1 MVLVVLVVARVVEHC
16 HRALARGILEG
27 ECGGFV
33 PHLDE
38 SVVHDVDLGSLYV
51 RFELVGRN
59 SLNLNHTTLRLDGVE
74 EVFHEHEL
82 HEAVVHRVNLL
93 AQRSHIVRCLVHA

>member
-16 HRALARGILEG
+16 HRALTRGILEG
-27 ECGGFV
+27 ECGGFGL
-33 PHLDE
+33 HLDE
-38 SVVHDVDLGSLYV
+38 NVVHDVHLGSLHV

-59 SLNLNHTTLRLDGVE
+59 SVNLIPTTLCIDGVE

-82 HEAVVHRVNLL
+82 HEALVHRVELL
-93 AQRSHIVRCLVHA
+93 SHRVPSSTRE